1 MNHVEEKKEETGN
14 NESLLDNMAT
24 AMQTDSPLGDSRAL
38 SPTRKSK
45 SIVNYK
51 DLNGRGFNQ

>member
-1 MNHVEEKKEETGN
+1 VNLIEDKKEEIAP

-24 AMQTDSPLGDSRAL
+24 AIQTDSPLGDSRAL